1 MATSNAATVDAY
13 LAELPEA
20 TRNEIARVRDL
31 VNAHLPS
38 GYREGM
44 AFGMITWSIPLETYA
59 DTYNGQPLGYVAL
72 AAQKKYNSLYLLGAY
87 AESGQ
92 RERLEK
98 AYDDAGRRLDMGKSC
113 LHFRTADELPTDL
126 IGELIASRKPADFI
140 ALMESNRSTYSTSAV
155 AKKRAAKKS
164 R

>member
-1 MATSNAATVDAY
+1 VATSKAATVDAY

-20 TRNEIARVRDL
+20 TRSEIARVRDL
-31 VNAHLPS
+31 VNAHLPK

-44 AFGMITWSIPLETYA
+44 AFGMITWSIPLETYP

-72 AAQKKYNSLYLLGAY
+72 AAQKKYNSLYLLGSY

-92 RERLEK
+92 RARLEK

-113 LHFRTADELPTDL
+113 LHFRTADELPTKL
-126 IGELIASRKPADFI
+126 IGELIASTPPAKMI
-140 ALMESNRSTYSTSAV
+140 ELAQK
-155 AKKRAAKKS
+155 AKR
-164 R
+164 